1 LKLAIESNDENQY
14 LKNSLEAIE
23 RSIDQQRPEG
33 VTASLKRLL
42 ESGQEYCDTMLEEYG
57 VVSDIMF
64 YYIYNFNLYFLSN

>member
-1 LKLAIESNDENQY
+1 MKLAIESNDKNQY
-14 LKNSLEAIE
+14 LKTSLEAIE

-57 VVSDIMF
+57 VVCDIMF
-64 YYIYNFNLYFLSN
+64 LIFMIFVY